1 MIASPSLVREAGA
14 ANRSVRLTPFSA
26 ETVKPSFFPVPSFL
40 HALAEY
46 GAAVILCLLILTA
59 ALRLW
64 RADLYIPLSSK
75 GDSLLTQLWIK
86 GMLENGWYLSNPSL
100 GAPFGQEMHDYP
112 MADGLHFGLMKLVG

>member
-14 ANRSVRLTPFSA
+14 ANRSVRQTPFSA
-26 ETVKPSFFPVPSFL
+26 ERMKPSFFPAPTFL
-40 HALAEY
+40 QALAEY
-46 GAAVILCLLILTA
+46 GGAVFLCLLLLTA

-64 RADLYIPLSSK
+64 RADLSIPLSSK

-86 GMLENGWYLSNPSL
+86 GIIENGWYLSNPSL

-112 MADGLHFGLMKLVG
+112 